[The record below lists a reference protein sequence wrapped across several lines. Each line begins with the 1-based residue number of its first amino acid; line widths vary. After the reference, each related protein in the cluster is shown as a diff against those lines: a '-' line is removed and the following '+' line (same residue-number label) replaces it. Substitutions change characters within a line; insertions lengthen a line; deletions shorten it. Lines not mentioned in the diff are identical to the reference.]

1 MIIECINC
9 SKKFEVDSELIPTEG
24 RTIQCGSC
32 NHLWFFKK
40 NQINQKKSE
49 DFSFQT
55 KEDDKKIDKKDKS
68 ESIKSKIKN
77 EEKLEI
83 NPVNTSTKNN
93 FEIIKYKS
101 ESKLTLGKLLSYI
114 LVVIISFIG
123 LIILIDTF
131 KIPLYNYFP
140 NLEHMLFSL
149 FETLKD
155 ITLFIKDLF

>member
-40 NQINQKKSE
+40 DQINQKKTE

-55 KEDDKKIDKKDKS
+55 KEDDKKIDKKDKR

-77 EEKLEI
+77 KEKLDI
-83 NPVNTSTKNN
+83 NPVNISTKNN

-101 ESKLTLGKLLSYI
+101 VSKLTLGKLLSYI
-114 LVVIISFIG
+114 LVTIISFIG

-131 KIPLYNYFP
+131 KNPLYNYFP
-140 NLEHMLFSL
+140 NLEHVLFSL